1 MITQVVIGQDHSEKP
16 LFAQDEISVF
26 FKGRRA
32 REKNCPRGAGR
43 VPAKYPLFHPAKRPA
58 GIDCLQSIGVERI
71 VDLEAARFW
80 KIIPERRYA
89 QSIGMEFIR
98 VPMYAFPFFF
108 SRLPHVQDSQINKIL
123 DLLDEGKEHPVFVH
137 CLKGNDRTGLV
148 IGLHRVVNEGMAPGL
163 AWEEMLQFDFHT
175 RFRALTRYFESR
187 TGFDV
192 NEDSPDG
199 SAQDSTLKNENE

>member
-1 MITQVVIGQDHSEKP
+1 MKSQSFLRGVAP
-16 LFAQDEISVF
+16 
-26 FKGRRA
+26 GRRIA
-32 REKNCPRGAGR
+32 PGVLAGYPRNTPCFIRPRGQPESIACSRSVSSGS
-43 VPAKYPLFHPAKRPA
+43 LTLRPPDS
-58 GIDCLQSIGVERI
+58 GKSFQRDVTRK
-71 VDLEAARFW
+71 V
-80 KIIPERRYA
+80 
-89 QSIGMEFIR
+89 
-98 VPMYAFPFFF
+98 
-108 SRLPHVQDSQINKIL
+108 PHVQDSQINKIL

-187 TGFDV
+187 TGFDL